1 MDERGEREFLVG
13 EGEQTGG
20 HIDEKKS
27 RICCWR
33 RRSKI
38 RISMEETCDLLIEKD
53 NFFME
58 EKLKETEDLSLLVRG
73 RNN

>member
-1 MDERGEREFLVG
+1 
-13 EGEQTGG
+13 
-20 HIDEKKS
+20 
-27 RICCWR
+27 
-33 RRSKI
+33 
-38 RISMEETCDLLIEKD
+38 MEETCDLLIEKD